1 MSNHLYNFFNRPA
14 VKLLIEQ
21 NYFYEAYE
29 LWCSHVRHVN
39 SLNFFTRND
48 VSIGDFG
55 YALEKAG
62 VDYFPYIGK
71 ELPRDFFIDS
81 DLAAI
86 VIPPPIEKIC
96 DDAFYGCG
104 KLRSVSLPYTLI
116 SIELSAFNYCVK
128 LQNISF
134 PDSINVIGS
143 SAFANC
149 NSLTSIVLPK
159 HLAEISKHV
168 FWYCESLSSV
178 VIPQSVIA
186 IGEEAFCGCKS
197 LKEITFLGTK
207 NQWRLIK
214 KGPRWKEKTQIQVI
228 HCSDGD
234 IIR

>member
-1 MSNHLYNFFNRPA
+1 MSNDLYNFFNRPA

-29 LWCSHVRHVN
+29 LWCRHVSHVN

-71 ELPRDFFIDS
+71 ELPRSFFAHS
-81 DLAAI
+81 DLTTI
-86 VIPPPIEKIC
+86 IIPPPIEKIC
-96 DDAFYGCG
+96 DNTFSGCG
-104 KLRSVSLPYTLI
+104 KLQSVSLPYTLI
-116 SIELSAFNYCVK
+116 SIKSDAFYYCVK

-134 PDSINVIGS
+134 PDSINIIES
-143 SAFANC
+143 SAFEHC
-149 NSLTSIVLPK
+149 SSLTSIVLPK
-159 HLAEISKHV
+159 YLVEISRRM
-168 FWYCESLSSV
+168 FCYCESLSSV
-178 VIPQSVIA
+178 VIPQSVIT

-214 KGPRWKEKTQIQVI
+214 KGHHWKENAQIQVI

-234 IIR
+234 IKR